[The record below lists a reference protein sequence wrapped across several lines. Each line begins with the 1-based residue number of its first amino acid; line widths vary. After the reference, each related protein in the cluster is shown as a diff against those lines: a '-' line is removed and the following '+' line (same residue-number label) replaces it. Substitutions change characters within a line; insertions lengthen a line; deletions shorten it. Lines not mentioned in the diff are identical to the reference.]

1 MWLLWW
7 GRRIWLSPLFSLLPH
22 FLLFLWSPCFSLIS
36 LPFKSWPL
44 IFYIHQ
50 TPAALLPSLHRMS
63 LWKKKSLAQPKVS
76 RTPSNRCVSSSGLPT
91 WCPWWSLWV
100 CSPVSLADHGNS
112 FLSRLGVLDF
122 SVHSKVPL
130 PHAPV
135 HTPACSFGLEWD
147 SLRSMSGF
155 FPWWEQIWQQSLGLP
170 KAGVSGIT
178 GIFPPSVLVFSFYSY
193 KNWF

>member
-7 GRRIWLSPLFSLLPH
+7 GRKIWLSPLFSLLPH

-36 LPFKSWPL
+36 LPFKSWHL
-44 IFYIHQ
+44 IFYRHQ

-63 LWKKKSLAQPKVS
+63 LWKKKSLAQPKAP

-100 CSPVSLADHGNS
+100 CSPVSLADHGTS
-112 FLSRLGVLDF
+112 FLSRLGVLDL

-135 HTPACSFGLEWD
+135 HTPACSFGLEWEAYTPCLASFLD
-147 SLRSMSGF
+147 ENKCDNNPLDCPRPVLAESQVF
-155 FPWWEQIWQQSLGLP
+155 FLP
-170 KAGVSGIT
+170 L
-178 GIFPPSVLVFSFYSY
+178 F
-193 KNWF
+193 

>member
-36 LPFKSWPL
+36 LPFKSWHL

-100 CSPVSLADHGNS
+100 CSPVSLADHRNS
-112 FLSRLGVLDF
+112 FLSHLGVLDF
-122 SVHSKVPL
+122 SVHSKVPPLVLQATPQPAVLDWSGTAYAPCLASFLDENKSDNNPLDCPRPVLAESQVSFL
-130 PHAPV
+130 PL
-135 HTPACSFGLEWD
+135 F
-147 SLRSMSGF
+147 
-155 FPWWEQIWQQSLGLP
+155 
-170 KAGVSGIT
+170 
-178 GIFPPSVLVFSFYSY
+178 
-193 KNWF
+193 